1 MSGVDIQQKVR
12 NGLRKATIATGSGEL
27 VYLVKRTE
35 WRGGTPLC
43 EAMVSEDDVLLKD
56 AIFTS
61 INKGLIDG
69 NNVRSGD
76 RELIVSGDVRL
87 KQNDIIKQGSKRMTV
102 IAVEHKEPSGVLLSQ
117 IAQVREI

>member
-12 NGLRKATIATGSGEL
+12 NGLRKATVATGSGEL

-35 WRGGTPLC
+35 SGGETPLDPPVII
-43 EAMVSEDDVLLKD
+43 EEDVLLKD
-56 AIFTS
+56 AIFKS

-76 RELIVSGDVRL
+76 RELVVSDDVL
-87 KQNDIIKQGSKRMTV
+87 LSQNDIIKQGSKRMSV
-102 IAVEHKEPSGVLLSQ
+102 IAVEYKEPSGVLLSQ